1 MTYIN
6 WEEPFYLDIRTLS
19 TSKSP
24 QDLYTIPVSTYG
36 NYGGPGYTQGDFSET
51 PKSNQQGARGH

>member
-6 WEEPFYLDIRTLS
+6 WEEPFYLDICTLS

-24 QDLYTIPVSTYG
+24 QDLYTIPVQICG
-36 NYGGPGYTQGDFSET
+36 NYGGPGYTQ
-51 PKSNQQGARGH
+51 